1 MAVDISLL
9 LSGLA
14 VLASL
19 IFGIASLKRNQRTDT
34 QTDTSQLTTVI
45 VKLENI
51 GTGITEIK
59 AEMQNVKKDMDE
71 IKERVTRVEESSK
84 QAHKRLD
91 EMRHND
97 EKGQIF

>member
-1 MAVDISLL
+1 MTVEIPLL

-14 VLASL
+14 VLSSL
-19 IFGIASLKRNQRTDT
+19 IFGIASLKRNQKTDT

-51 GTGITEIK
+51 GNGISEIK

-71 IKERVTRVEESSK
+71 TKERVTRIEESSK

-97 EKGQIF
+97 EKG